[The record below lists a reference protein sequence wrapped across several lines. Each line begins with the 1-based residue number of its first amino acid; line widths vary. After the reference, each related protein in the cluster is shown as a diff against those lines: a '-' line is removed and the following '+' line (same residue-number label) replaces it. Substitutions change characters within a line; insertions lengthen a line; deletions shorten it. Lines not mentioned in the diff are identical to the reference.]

1 MNLPDPSGSSA
12 PEKPP
17 GIKSTFAL
25 ESAAAN
31 SLTERFRWSAVRL
44 FTTKISASPPA
55 FSTALAVSYSQL
67 VPGNTGI
74 KNFGFSTV
82 LLGAAS
88 LLVLY
93 IISGM
98 LSSEVLMLQ
107 LYTGSSLPSYR
118 AFSARS
124 LTRPFLLPMDSR
136 DTVLPR
142 SFMSA
147 VKSISLLVSMIKLP
161 YA

>member
-12 PEKPP
+12 PEPP

-44 FTTKISASPPA
+44 FDKNLSLTAC
-55 FSTALAVSYSQL
+55 FSTALAVSYSQAENRIQNPLNLASPQSCL
-67 VPGNTGI
+67 VPHR
-74 KNFGFSTV
+74 FGSV
-82 LLGAAS
+82 YHLRKC
-88 LLVLY
+88 
-93 IISGM
+93 
-98 LSSEVLMLQ
+98 SSEVLMLQ

-124 LTRPFLLPMDSR
+124 LTRPFLLPIDSR
-136 DTVLPR
+136 ENRTPR

-147 VKSISLLVSMIKLP
+147 VKSIFC
-161 YA
+161 